1 MNMKEIWKQHQTA
14 ILCAIAILAL
24 AFPLISVAT
33 DYSDMT
39 ITGFAAIE
47 HSLFALLL
55 IILPFG
61 LGVSKYLTPLKKYQA
76 VLKKLI
82 PIFCVLLLILVF
94 FTCKSAATAGAD
106 AVGAW
111 VDVDV
116 DVKVGFGAILAFLS
130 YILLG
135 VLGFKTAPDAA
146 TNTEIKKSIN
156 LDTSAIME
164 TVQEKASQAAER
176 VKSAA
181 NDIVNSNV
189 AVTNVPTKKSV
200 SINRTNELLA
210 LIEKLS
216 AMKDAGVLTEEEF
229 SEKKKA
235 LLEEI

>member
-14 ILCAIAILAL
+14 ILCVVAILAL
-24 AFPLISVAT
+24 AFPLISVTT
-33 DYSDMT
+33 DYSDVS

-47 HSLFALLL
+47 NSLFALLL

-61 LGVSKYLTPLKKYQA
+61 LGASKYLAPLKKYQ
-76 VLKKLI
+76 VMLKKLI
-82 PIFCVLLLILVF
+82 PIFCMLLLILVF

-106 AVGAW
+106 AFGGL
-111 VDVDV
+111 VDIE
-116 DVKVGFGAILAFLS
+116 VKIGTGAILAFLS
-130 YILLG
+130 YIVLG
-135 VLGFKTAPDAA
+135 ILGFKSVPDVVESAE
-146 TNTEIKKSIN
+146 NRKSLN
-156 LDTSAIME
+156 LDTAAIVE
-164 TVQEKASQAAER
+164 TMQEKAAQAAE
-176 VKSAA
+176 KIKAAA
-181 NDIVNSNV
+181 NDAASNIT
-189 AVTNVPTKKSV
+189 ASTTAPAKKSV